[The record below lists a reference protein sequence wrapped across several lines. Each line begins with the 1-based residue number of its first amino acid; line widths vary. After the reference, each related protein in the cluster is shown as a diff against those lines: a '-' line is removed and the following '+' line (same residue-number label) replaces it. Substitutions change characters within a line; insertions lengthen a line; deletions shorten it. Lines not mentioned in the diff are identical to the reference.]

1 MGIFAVE
8 GASGQRL
15 VEILEPMGADQVGVV
30 GDPAEI
36 ARIGEGAFAFFADPG
51 EPFPEQ
57 PAIDRAEMKLA
68 DQRRLAE
75 RTEPRPLGGVIGN
88 RASIAIEAHD
98 IAPAGAGLDRLRSL
112 PGKTAAEIEVAGIM
126 AVQGFCHCPVVG
138 VGKAPTECR
147 QIPDHRR
154 IVEGPRRQREPG
166 GTEII
171 P

>member
-1 MGIFAVE
+1 MGVLAVE
-8 GASGQRL
+8 GAAGQRL
-15 VEILEPMGADQVGVV
+15 VEVLEPMGADKVGVV

-36 ARIGEGAFAFFADPG
+36 ARISGAAFAFFADPD

-68 DQRRLAE
+68 DQGGLAQRME
-75 RTEPRPLGGVIGN
+75 LCLFGGIICN

-98 IAPAGAGLDRLRSL
+98 IAPAGAGLDRLRGL

-166 GTEII
+166 RSEII